1 MSHHNYE
8 EHKSRSTGYDCIRVA
23 QWSYTLSR
31 TGRDIMSHKESSPSN
46 AKPNKNLKEDG
57 ITNPK
62 DGRGPLRR
70 SDDSST
76 KLPLQTDARTPRTH

>member
-1 MSHHNYE
+1 MPQ
-8 EHKSRSTGYDCIRVA
+8 KIPG
-23 QWSYTLSR
+23 
-31 TGRDIMSHKESSPSN
+31 PSK
-46 AKPNKNLKEDG
+46 ARPNKNLKEDG

-76 KLPLQTDARTPRTH
+76 KLPLQAGAKTSRTH

>member
-1 MSHHNYE
+1 
-8 EHKSRSTGYDCIRVA
+8 
-23 QWSYTLSR
+23 
-31 TGRDIMSHKESSPSN
+31 MSHKASDPSQG
-46 AKPNKNLKEDG
+46 KPNKKLKEDG

-76 KLPLQTDARTPRTH
+76 KLPLTGAKPPPSH

>member
-1 MSHHNYE
+1 MP
-8 EHKSRSTGYDCIRVA
+8 
-23 QWSYTLSR
+23 Q
-31 TGRDIMSHKESSPSN
+31 KENGPSN
-46 AKPNKNLKEDG
+46 AKPKKNLKEDG

-76 KLPLQTDARTPRTH
+76 KLPLQTGAKTPRTH

>member
-1 MSHHNYE
+1 MP
-8 EHKSRSTGYDCIRVA
+8 
-23 QWSYTLSR
+23 
-31 TGRDIMSHKESSPSN
+31 HKESGPSGV
-46 AKPNKNLKEDG
+46 KRNKNLKEDG

-76 KLPLQTDARTPRTH
+76 KLPLETGAKTPRTH

>member
-1 MSHHNYE
+1 MP
-8 EHKSRSTGYDCIRVA
+8 HKASG
-23 QWSYTLSR
+23 LSN
-31 TGRDIMSHKESSPSN
+31 G
-46 AKPNKNLKEDG
+46 KPHKNLKEDG

-76 KLPLQTDARTPRTH
+76 KLPLQTGAKPPPRTH

>member
-1 MSHHNYE
+1 
-8 EHKSRSTGYDCIRVA
+8 
-23 QWSYTLSR
+23 
-31 TGRDIMSHKESSPSN
+31 MSHKESGPSSV
-46 AKPNKNLKEDG
+46 KPNKNLKEDG

-76 KLPLQTDARTPRTH
+76 KLPLQTGAKTPRSH